1 MTPCMN
7 LAFCENSRMSSSLG
21 SKLGSKFQKLEPCW
35 ESPFPSVDA
44 DSLGGIAHYPEAT
57 KLAGRLCVQVARAF
71 RLRYQCRWIV
81 DRNSTDNGSH
91 LNGSRSSL
99 ITRKLLMFNQSKV
112 VPTVLSTT
120 PKMYIYPTKSQKS
133 PLFTFQPILW
143 RHSRFFPYLAEIGLE
158 PRVKRHME
166 NVLFPWQETIEGAC
180 GSSKLQNSHIY
191 AYTHTCRM
199 I

>member
-1 MTPCMN
+1 MN
-7 LAFCENSRMSSSLG
+7 YKTIKLIKLSLYLNTLG
-21 SKLGSKFQKLEPCW
+21 IKLYIETCIIIIYIY
-35 ESPFPSVDA
+35 V
-44 DSLGGIAHYPEAT
+44 
-57 KLAGRLCVQVARAF
+57 
-71 RLRYQCRWIV
+71 CRWIV

-143 RHSRFFPYLAEIGLE
+143 RHSRFFPCLAEIGLE

-166 NVLFPWQETIEGAC
+166 NVLFP
-180 GSSKLQNSHIY
+180 
-191 AYTHTCRM
+191 
-199 I
+199 

>member
-1 MTPCMN
+1 M
-7 LAFCENSRMSSSLG
+7 
-21 SKLGSKFQKLEPCW
+21 
-35 ESPFPSVDA
+35 
-44 DSLGGIAHYPEAT
+44 
-57 KLAGRLCVQVARAF
+57 CVCVCI
-71 RLRYQCRWIV
+71 YVCVYMCICRWIV

-180 GSSKLQNSHIY
+180 GSSKLQNSHWSLFYVRLFHPCDTIFSIRVLFEGHFFIVDSEPSQLQNG
-191 AYTHTCRM
+191 A
-199 I
+199 

>member
-1 MTPCMN
+1 M
-7 LAFCENSRMSSSLG
+7 
-21 SKLGSKFQKLEPCW
+21 
-35 ESPFPSVDA
+35 
-44 DSLGGIAHYPEAT
+44 
-57 KLAGRLCVQVARAF
+57 
-71 RLRYQCRWIV
+71 CRWIV

-120 PKMYIYPTKSQKS
+120 PRMYIYPTKSQKS

-158 PRVKRHME
+158 P
-166 NVLFPWQETIEGAC
+166 
-180 GSSKLQNSHIY
+180 
-191 AYTHTCRM
+191 
-199 I
+199 